1 MDRYDRQVKFP
12 PFGQQGQQKLQ
23 KLHAIII
30 GVGALGSGIA
40 EQLVRSGIKKLT
52 IVDKDIVS
60 LTNLHRQSGYTEAD
74 VEEMMPKVFALK
86 KRLVA
91 MNHEVEIDPL
101 NEEITARNIIG
112 ILEEVKPDIVLDGL
126 DQFETRY
133 LINEA
138 TRQLNI
144 PYIYGAVIGSQVS
157 VFPIDQD
164 GPCLHCV
171 MPDVPETMESCD
183 VYGVLPPA
191 VHLASSFVVSELFY
205 YLMHDTFSYTMVT
218 TDIFKGTMRRTSIQS
233 LKEEDCAVCGQHIYQ
248 RLAQTKLDEMR
259 LLCGGV
265 YQIRLKADYF
275 EAPLQEEVST
285 LIQNPFIKRL
295 RYKDY
300 DMTLYQDG
308 RLLIYNVDNSEY
320 AKEMIPYIFKSVHQ

>member
-1 MDRYDRQVKFP
+1 MDRYDRQIKFP
-12 PFGQQGQQKLQ
+12 PFGREGQQKLQ
-23 KLHAIII
+23 NLHAFIM

-40 EQLVRSGIKKLT
+40 EQLVRSGIKKIT

-74 VEEMMPKVFALK
+74 VETMMPKVFALK
-86 KRLVA
+86 QHLSA
-91 MNHEVEIDPL
+91 MNHEVEIEPL
-101 NEEITARNIIG
+101 NEEITARNIVG

-133 LINEA
+133 LMNEA

-157 VFPIDQD
+157 VFPIDKD
-164 GPCLHCV
+164 GPCLNCV

-191 VHLASSFVVSELFY
+191 VHLTSSLVVSELFY
-205 YLMHDTFSYTMVT
+205 YLMHGTFSYKMVT
-218 TDIFKGTMRRTSIQS
+218 MDIYKGTMRSTSIKA
-233 LKEEDCAVCGQHIYQ
+233 LKEEDCEVCGHHNYP
-248 RLAQTKLDEMR
+248 RLAHRELDQLR

-265 YQIRLKADYF
+265 YQIRLNPDYF
-275 EAPLQEEVST
+275 EKPLQEDVHT
-285 LIQNPFIKRL
+285 LLKNPFIKRL
-295 RYKDY
+295 KYKTY

-308 RLLIYNVDNSEY
+308 RLLIYNVDDSKNAQNMVSQL
-320 AKEMIPYIFKSVHQ
+320 FN